1 MHALLAE
8 AQLEVGPGYK
18 DPMHNFGDLMFVH
31 DNDDDDD
38 RYQDSEDGQA
48 PDTLLFS
55 QFLQMAAQQR

>member
-31 DNDDDDD
+31 DDDD